1 MRETF
6 ATPHLILTFYSDLAN
21 SHGIVLLR
29 GELTPS
35 SSGNGNYLL
44 SQEDAQLLAIGLQKF
59 YLTEGEQSKRK
70 ERTDL
75 LRVFNELPKEF
86 KWEELLKYAD
96 PTSV

>member
-35 SSGNGNYLL
+35 SSGNGSYLL

-86 KWEELLKYAD
+86 KWEELLKHAD